1 MNSCD
6 IKPENVLLE
15 SKQLPYRVKL
25 ADFGLGEGLLDVQG
39 AVSIAYASI
48 CCCECFHLMLRVLS
62 SGLLCEMGLLCEASV
77 DRYRTGCLFSGEQ
90 KAHQVSRLTALLLS

>member
-6 IKPENVLLE
+6 IKPCLVLCLLLSLVVSSCDIKPANVLLQ

-48 CCCECFHLMLRVLS
+48 CCCECFHPGIAGS
-62 SGLLCEMGLLCEASV
+62 
-77 DRYRTGCLFSGEQ
+77 
-90 KAHQVSRLTALLLS
+90 